1 MSAHSCPSEPR
12 GSGRSGLQVADVFR
26 AHGPAYLDAHGP
38 QLHPHQAKVLR
49 AVIACRTSALGGH
62 LWKCGSCGHE
72 LPAYSSC
79 RDRHCPTCEHQRQQK
94 WIAARMERML
104 PVPHFH
110 VVFTLPAELRA
121 LTLANPAVVLPLIF
135 QAASST
141 LLTLGEQRLGGTLGV
156 TAVLHTW
163 GGQIQYH
170 PHLHCIV
177 TGGAYD
183 VEADSWQPAG
193 RKYLFPVEAMRS
205 MFRRRF
211 LDSLQECRDRGEL
224 AFVGGCAELEADKAW
239 ARLRDA
245 LYDKDW
251 VVFAKAPFR
260 DTPALVK
267 YLGAYTH
274 RVAISSSRLV
284 ALTDQL
290 VTFRDKKGALV
301 RLRPEEFIRRF
312 LLHVL
317 TPGFTKIR
325 HYGLYASANVNRKLP
340 RARALLGP
348 RRHLPALLELLAAV
362 LLDTDR
368 WPCPKCEGGTMVR
381 AASIPA
387 DPAVLAHRSK
397 RRCRGPPSPLPPG
410 FDA

>member
-1 MSAHSCPSEPR
+1 
-12 GSGRSGLQVADVFR
+12 VAEFFR
-26 AHGPAYLDAHGP
+26 VHGPAYLDAHG
-38 QLHPHQAKVLR
+38 LHPHRAKVLR

-62 LWKCGSCGHE
+62 LWRCRGCGHE
-72 LPAYSSC
+72 LPAYNAC
-79 RDRHCPTCEHQRQQK
+79 RDRHCPTCQHQRQQE
-94 WIAARMERML
+94 WIANRMERML

-121 LTLANPAVVLPLIF
+121 LALANPAQLHPILF
-135 QAASST
+135 QQASST

-163 GGQIQYH
+163 GGQLQYH
-170 PHLHCIV
+170 PHIHCIV

-183 VEADSWQPAG
+183 AEEDAWQPAG
-193 RKYLFPVEAMRS
+193 KKYLFPVEIMRS
-205 MFRRRF
+205 MFRHRV
-211 LDSLQECRDRGEL
+211 LKCLQRCRDRGEL
-224 AFVGGCAELEADKAW
+224 AFVGGCAELEDDSAW

-245 LYDKDW
+245 LYRKDW

-260 DTPALVK
+260 DAPALVK

-274 RVAISSSRLV
+274 RVAISNSRLV
-284 ALTDQL
+284 EITDQL
-290 VTFRDKKGALV
+290 VVFRDKKGRLV
-301 RLRPEEFIRRF
+301 RLPPEEFIRRF

-317 TPGFTKIR
+317 PSGFTKIR
-325 HYGLYASANVNRKLP
+325 NYGLHSSANVNRKLP

-348 RRHLPALLELLAAV
+348 RRHLPALLDLLAA
-362 LLDTDR
+362 LFLDTER
-368 WPCPKCEGGTMVR
+368 RPCPNCEDGTMVR
-381 AASIPA
+381 VATLPA
-387 DPAVLAHRSK
+387 DPVVFAPRSK

>member
-1 MSAHSCPSEPR
+1 M
-12 GSGRSGLQVADVFR
+12 ADIFR
-26 AHGPAYLDAHGP
+26 AHGPAYLDAHVLP
-38 QLHPHQAKVLR
+38 PHVAKVLR
-49 AVIACRTSALGGH
+49 AVIACRTPALGGH
-62 LWKCGSCGHE
+62 LWRCGSCGHE
-72 LPAYSSC
+72 LPAYNSC
-79 RDRHCPTCEHQRQQK
+79 RDRHCPTCQYPRQQK

-110 VVFTLPAELRA
+110 VVFTVPAELRA
-121 LTLANPAVVLPLIF
+121 LTLANLAVVLNILF

-156 TAVLHTW
+156 TALPHTW
-163 GGQIQYH
+163 GGQMQLH

-183 VEADSWQPAG
+183 IEADSWQPAS
-193 RKYLFPVEAMRS
+193 RKYLFPAEVMRT
-205 MFRRRF
+205 MFRHRF
-211 LDSLQECRDRGEL
+211 LRGVDKARERGEL
-224 AFVGGCAELEADKAW
+224 SFVGGSAVLADDRVW
-239 ARLRDA
+239 AKLRDA
-245 LYDKDW
+245 LYRKDW

-260 DTPALVK
+260 YTPALVK

-284 ALTDQL
+284 ELTEQL
-290 VTFRDKKGALV
+290 VTFRDKKGGLV

-312 LLHVL
+312 LLHVPP
-317 TPGFTKIR
+317 PGFTKIR
-325 HYGLYASANVNRKLP
+325 HTGLYASANVNRKLP
-340 RARALLGP
+340 KARALLGP
-348 RRHLPALLELLAAV
+348 RRHLPALLEILAAI

-368 WPCPKCEGGTMVR
+368 RPCPKCEGGTMVR
-381 AASIPA
+381 AASLPA
-387 DPAVLAHRSK
+387 DPALLAHRSK

>member
-12 GSGRSGLQVADVFR
+12 GSGRSGLQVADIFR
-26 AHGPAYLDAHGP
+26 AHGLIYLDAHG
-38 QLHPHQAKVLR
+38 LHPHQAKVLR
-49 AVIACRTSALGGH
+49 AMVACRTSALGGH
-62 LWKCGSCGHE
+62 LWRCRGCGHE
-72 LPAYSSC
+72 LPAYNAC

-110 VVFTLPAELRA
+110 VVFTLPSELRA

-163 GGQIQYH
+163 GGQMQYH
-170 PHLHCIV
+170 PHIHCIV

-183 VEADSWQPAG
+183 AEDDIWQPAG
-193 RKYLFPVEAMRS
+193 RKYLFPVEVMRS
-205 MFRRRF
+205 MFRYRVLKR
-211 LDSLQECRDRGEL
+211 LQRCRDRGEL
-224 AFVGGCAELEADKAW
+224 SFVGGCAGLEDARAW

-245 LYDKDW
+245 LYGKDW

-284 ALTDQL
+284 KLTDER
-290 VTFRDKKGALV
+290 VTFRDKKGGLV

-317 TPGFTKIR
+317 IPGFTKIR
-325 HYGLYASANVNRKLP
+325 HYGLYASANVHRKLP
-340 RARALLGP
+340 GARALLGP
-348 RRHLPALLELLAAV
+348 RRHLPALLELLAS
-362 LLDTDR
+362 LFLDPDR
-368 WPCPKCEGGTMVR
+368 RPCPKCEDGTMIR
-381 AASIPA
+381 AAKLPA
-387 DPAVLAHRSK
+387 DLAVIAPRSK